1 MSSVRITSTLS
12 GTLDGVTHTL
22 TGAATINC
30 AGCLAESITIAGTYV
45 VVQEPTGGKTFRA
58 LIHNDGATEVKVRI
72 LRVAATTWQY
82 FNIPAGRTFTV
93 YTTEDAVYEADIEEI
108 AVKTV
113 LGGAGRVII
122 LQAWR

>member
-1 MSSVRITSTLS
+1 MSSVRITSSIS
-12 GTLDGVTHTL
+12 GTLDGVTHSI
-22 TGAATINC
+22 TGAATINV
-30 AGCLAESITIAGTYV
+30 AGCIAESVAVSGTYA
-45 VVQEPTGGKTFRA
+45 VVQAPIGKTFRA
-58 LIHNDGATEVKVRI
+58 LIHNDGATEIKVRI

-82 FNIPAGRTFTV
+82 FNIPAGRIFTI

-113 LGGAGRVII
+113 LGGVGRAIV